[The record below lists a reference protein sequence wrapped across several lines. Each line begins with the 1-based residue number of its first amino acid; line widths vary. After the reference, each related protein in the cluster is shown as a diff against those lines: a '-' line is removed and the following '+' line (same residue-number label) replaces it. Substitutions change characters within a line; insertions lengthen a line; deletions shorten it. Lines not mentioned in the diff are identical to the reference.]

1 MVITD
6 RIVYDM
12 MTILEDGQVQL
23 RRARVIMDDG
33 TEIHR
38 QFHRQVLEP
47 GQDVTMFPSRVQA
60 VCQTLWTP
68 QVIADYQAAKER
80 NRLVR

>member
-68 QVIADYQAAKER
+68 QVIADYQAAKEQ
-80 NRLVR
+80 NRRVR